1 MRLLAAAILG
11 LVVSSAA
18 TAAQLHITGELV
30 QGGLVMGKAVPGA
43 SVSLDGRALLV
54 AGDGTFVFGL
64 GRDAP
69 ARVTLTM
76 ISPGGRSETRNFVV
90 RQRKYKV
97 QRIDGLP
104 PGKVE
109 PSPQDMQR
117 IRADGALIR
126 AARARKTGRTWFQ
139 DGFAWP
145 VVGRVSGVF
154 GSLRILNGKPRQPHS
169 GTDVAAP
176 KGTPVLAPAAAVVA
190 MARTGMFFTGGTVV
204 LDHGMG
210 VNTIYAH
217 MSKVLVRDG
226 QKVARGEPIGRVGAT
241 GRVTGAHLHWGASW
255 FQTRL
260 DPELLAGPMPR

>member
-11 LVVSSAA
+11 LVVSTAA

-30 QGGLVMGKAVPGA
+30 QGGLVMGKALPGA
-43 SVSLDGRALLV
+43 RVRLGGRALLV

-69 ARVTLTM
+69 ATVTLTVT
-76 ISPGGRSETRNFVV
+76 IPGGSAETRTLRI

-104 PGKVE
+104 PAKVE
-109 PSPQDMQR
+109 PSPEDMQR

-126 AARARKTGRTWFQ
+126 AARARKTARTWFQ
-139 DGFAWP
+139 GGFSWP
-145 VVGRVSGVF
+145 VVGPVSGVF
-154 GSLRILNGKPRQPHS
+154 GSRRILNGKPRRPHS

-176 KGTPVLAPAAAVVA
+176 AGTTVRAPAAAVVA

-210 VNTIYAH
+210 VSTIYAH
-217 MSKVLVRDG
+217 MSEVLVRDG

-260 DPELLAGPMPR
+260 DPQLLAGPMPR